1 MGGGA
6 GTGKGTGKSMRKLCR
21 NYPLANYP
29 VVSPPSKAPKLM
41 EMSEWSCFVVNFG
54 TYGLALVNQIFDS
67 DFCLA
72 GVPLGMTFANYEST
86 FSKPRMDKNKAR
98 NPFGQT
104 TKMCLTAAGATVQN
118 YESEFPDYEQR
129 FSNYDWRSSTW
140 NVQTTN
146 GPKILLRNQ
155 NSRGQRTTTKLR
167 SSRAYSTLCV
177 PLKRVVI
184 PSERVQIWVCLFL

>member
-1 MGGGA
+1 
-6 GTGKGTGKSMRKLCR
+6 
-21 NYPLANYP
+21 
-29 VVSPPSKAPKLM
+29 
-41 EMSEWSCFVVNFG
+41 MSSFPEEFGFAESFQKYATNQETLSLRSRSCFLNFG

-72 GVPLGMTFANYEST
+72 GVPLRMTFANYEST
-86 FSKPRMDKNKAR
+86 FSKPRMDKNKTT

-104 TKMCLTAAGATVQN
+104 TKRCLTAAGATFQN

-129 FSNYDWRSSTW
+129 FSDYDWRSSTW
-140 NVQTTN
+140 NFQTTN

-167 SSRAYSTLCV
+167 SLRVYSTLRV
-177 PLKRVVI
+177 P
-184 PSERVQIWVCLFL
+184 